1 MTPDKF
7 SLAIIQSA
15 LLGLPIPDIRYFE
28 SIGSTNDDALRWIA
42 EGAQDGS
49 LVIANE
55 QTSGRGRMDRKWVT
69 RRDTSLAFSLIL
81 RPKTSSHISLLA
93 PLGALGVALSLE
105 NLYKA
110 APQIKWPNDVLL
122 DRRKICGILTEASW
136 REQNIE
142 GVVLGIGINI
152 ASNAVLAEDE
162 FIFPASTLQS
172 CLTTP
177 VDRLEILAEVL
188 RQIFL
193 WQDRVG
199 SPDFLRIWSDHLAF
213 SGEEVIVHQPGRD
226 LATGILTGITREGS
240 LIIRQ
245 ESGKEL
251 VITAGDVSLRTSNP
265 DPGNA
270 PGGSTC

>member
-7 SLAIIQSA
+7 SLAIIQAA
-15 LLGLPIPDIRYFE
+15 LQGLPISDIRYFE
-28 SIGSTNDDALRWIA
+28 STGSTNDDALRWIA
-42 EGAQDGS
+42 EGAKDGS

-69 RRDTSLAFSLIL
+69 RKDTSLAFSLIL
-81 RPKTSSHISLLA
+81 HPETSSHIPMFA
-93 PLGALGVALSLE
+93 PLGALAVALSLE
-105 NLYKA
+105 KLFEA
-110 APQIKWPNDVLL
+110 CPQIKWPNDVLL

-136 REQNIE
+136 REENLQ
-142 GVVLGIGINI
+142 GVVMGIGINI
-152 ASNAVLAEDE
+152 ASNAVLAADE

-172 CLTTP
+172 CLNTP

-193 WQDRVG
+193 WQERVG
-199 SPDFLRIWSDHLAF
+199 SPDFLRIWGDHLAF

-226 LATGILTGITREGS
+226 PATGIFTGITPEGS

-245 ESGKEL
+245 ESGMEL

-265 DPGNA
+265 DPGNV
-270 PGGSTC
+270 PGGSSC